1 MIKKTLKATGFEFT
15 PAISDYLEKIIV
27 SLDKLVPEHDES
39 ALVDIEVGKTT
50 NHHKSGDIFRAEVNF
65 RSALGHFRGEAE
77 AGDVYSAIDIVR
89 DEIVEQVR
97 SKKDR
102 KMSLVRK
109 GGALVKN
116 LLKGFGKK

>member
-15 PAISDYLEKIIV
+15 TAITDYLEKIIV
-27 SLDKLVPEHDES
+27 SVDKLVPPSDES
-39 ALVDIEVGKTT
+39 ALVDIEVGKSS

-65 RSALGHFRGEAE
+65 HSALGHFRAEAE
-77 AGDVYSAIDIVR
+77 SGDVYSAIDMVR
-89 DEIVEQVR
+89 DEIVEVVR

-102 KMSLVRK
+102 RMSLVRK

-116 LLKGFGKK
+116 ILKGFRGK

>member
-27 SLDKLVPEHDES
+27 SLDKFVPVNDES

-65 RSALGHFRGEAE
+65 HSTLGQFRSEAE
-77 AGDVYSAIDIVR
+77 AGDVYSAIDMVR
-89 DEIVEQVR
+89 DEVVEAVR

-116 LLKGFGKK
+116 MLKGFGRR